1 MSNSQK
7 VALVTGASSGIGKA
21 TAKQLLEDGLI
32 VYVAARRVEK
42 MQDLAQLGA
51 HVLKMDV
58 TVEQDM
64 VSGIS
69 QIKVTHGGVDVLVN
83 NAGYAIY
90 GPIEAI
96 TIDEARRQFE
106 VNIFGVAR
114 LTQLVLPYMRA
125 QKAGKII
132 NVSSVGGKIYSPL
145 GAWYHATKHALEG
158 WSDCLRLELKQ
169 FRKRGLFLN

>member
-21 TAKQLLEDGLI
+21 TAKKLLEDGLI

-64 VSGIS
+64 VSGIEH
-69 QIKVTHGGVDVLVN
+69 IKAAYGGVDVLVN
-83 NAGYAIY
+83 NAGYAVS
-90 GPIEAI
+90 GPVEAI

-106 VNIFGVAR
+106 VNLFG
-114 LTQLVLPYMRA
+114 Y
-125 QKAGKII
+125 
-132 NVSSVGGKIYSPL
+132 
-145 GAWYHATKHALEG
+145 AL
-158 WSDCLRLELKQ
+158 
-169 FRKRGLFLN
+169 NN